1 MSLFSFFKKGL
12 EKTATSIK
20 RGISGLFTGTKTW
33 DEQTYAK
40 LEQALIATDLGPAI
54 TATIVADLKDRYTR
68 GHIATDADII
78 TACSENILAILNNPP
93 TPPINLN
100 PDGPTVILMVGVN
113 GSGKTTSIAKLAHSF
128 MQEGKKVVLGAG
140 DTFRAAGATQMQ
152 IWAQRLGCPVV
163 EGKLGGDSAAVA
175 FDAIKAGIARSADY
189 VIIDTAGRQH
199 TRGDL
204 MAELEKVKRIIGKA
218 LPSAPHEI
226 WLTVDASIGS
236 NALTQARE
244 FGKLFPITGLVLTK
258 LDGTGRGGI
267 VVAIKQELGYPVRYV
282 GLGETIDDLKP
293 FNAEDFTS
301 ALFAPGEESDK

>member
-1 MSLFSFFKKGL
+1 MSLFDFFKKGL

-20 RGISGLFTGTKTW
+20 RSITGIFTDTKAW
-33 DEQTYAK
+33 DDETYSR
-40 LEQALIATDLGPAI
+40 LEQALIATDLGPAV
-54 TATIVADLKDRYTR
+54 TAKLVADLKDRYSR
-68 GHIATDADII
+68 GIIATDADII
-78 TACSENILAILNNPP
+78 SACSEDILAILNDPP
-93 TPPINLN
+93 APPMNIN

-113 GSGKTTSIAKLAHSF
+113 GSGKTTSIAKLAHRF
-128 MQEGKKVVLGAG
+128 LQEGKKVVLGAG

-175 FDAIKAGIARSADY
+175 FDAIKAGIARQADY

-204 MAELEKVKRIIGKA
+204 MAELEKVKRITGKA
-218 LPSAPHEI
+218 LSTAPHEI

-244 FGKLFPITGLVLTK
+244 FGKLFPITGLILTK

-282 GLGETIDDLKP
+282 GLGETIDALQP
-293 FNAEDFTS
+293 FDPASFTQ
-301 ALFAPGEESDK
+301 ALFAPGEE

>member
-1 MSLFSFFKKGL
+1 MSLFSIFKKGL

-20 RGISGLFTGTKTW
+20 RSISGIFTGTKTW
-33 DEQTYAK
+33 DEETYQK
-40 LEQALIATDLGPAI
+40 LEQALIATDLGPSV
-54 TATIVADLKDRYTR
+54 TQKLVADLKDRYTR
-68 GHIATDADII
+68 GKIATDADI
-78 TACSENILAILNNPP
+78 TAACSENILEILTNPP
-93 TPPINLN
+93 TPPMNTN

-128 MQEGKKVVLGAG
+128 LSQGKKVVLGAG
-140 DTFRAAGATQMQ
+140 DTFRAAGATQLQ
-152 IWAQRLGCPVV
+152 IWAQRLGCPVI

-175 FDAIKAGIARSADY
+175 FDTIKAGIARQADY

-199 TRGDL
+199 TRADL
-204 MAELEKVKRIIGKA
+204 MAELEKVKRITAKA
-218 LPSAPHEI
+218 LTTAPHEI

-282 GLGETIDDLKP
+282 GLGETLNDLQP
-293 FNAEDFTS
+293 FDPESFTN
-301 ALFAPGEESDK
+301 ALFAPAEE